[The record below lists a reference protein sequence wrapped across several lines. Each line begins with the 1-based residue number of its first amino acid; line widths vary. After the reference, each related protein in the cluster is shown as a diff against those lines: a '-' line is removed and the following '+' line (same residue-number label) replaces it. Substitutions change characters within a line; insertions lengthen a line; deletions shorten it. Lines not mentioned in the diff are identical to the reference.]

1 MKEVKHKRPHIYDSI
16 YMKYPK
22 QANPQEQNED
32 LWLPRAKGK
41 GNDCLMGTGFP
52 FGVMKSAVTRQR

>member
-1 MKEVKHKRPHIYDSI
+1 
-16 YMKYPK
+16 MKYPE
-22 QANPQEQNED
+22 QANPYEQNAD

-52 FGVMKSAVTRQR
+52 FGVMKSAELDRGDEPTL